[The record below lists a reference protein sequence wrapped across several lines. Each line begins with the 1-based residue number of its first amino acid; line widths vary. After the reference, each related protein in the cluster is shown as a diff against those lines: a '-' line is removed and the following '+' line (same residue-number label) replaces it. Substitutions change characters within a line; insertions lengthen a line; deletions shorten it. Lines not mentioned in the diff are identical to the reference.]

1 MISGEFALR
10 SGQDYQML
18 WFQKVLSQ
26 DVRLQGGYWYKA
38 ILGAIASTSL
48 RVGEK
53 GKKRKHE
60 LVSSKRDCKEWVMQ
74 GKDDRSIGELIA
86 ELSRETV
93 ALVRQEVQLAK
104 AEMSQKA
111 SRVGKN
117 VGFLIVGGVV
127 AYTGLLAI
135 VAAVIIVLGGV
146 IPLWLSALV
155 VGLVIAAIGLFLVVK
170 GANTLRQEDP
180 APQETIETL
189 KEDREWL
196 RDQTR

>member
-1 MISGEFALR
+1 
-10 SGQDYQML
+10 
-18 WFQKVLSQ
+18 
-26 DVRLQGGYWYKA
+26 
-38 ILGAIASTSL
+38 
-48 RVGEK
+48 
-53 GKKRKHE
+53 
-60 LVSSKRDCKEWVMQ
+60 MQ

-117 VGFLIVGGVV
+117 VGFLVIGGVV

-180 APQETIETL
+180 EPQETIETL

>member
-1 MISGEFALR
+1 
-10 SGQDYQML
+10 
-18 WFQKVLSQ
+18 
-26 DVRLQGGYWYKA
+26 
-38 ILGAIASTSL
+38 
-48 RVGEK
+48 VGEK

-60 LVSSKRDCKEWVMQ
+60 LVSSKRGCKEWVMQ

-127 AYTGLLAI
+127 A
-135 VAAVIIVLGGV
+135 
-146 IPLWLSALV
+146 
-155 VGLVIAAIGLFLVVK
+155 
-170 GANTLRQEDP
+170 
-180 APQETIETL
+180 
-189 KEDREWL
+189 
-196 RDQTR
+196 

>member
-1 MISGEFALR
+1 
-10 SGQDYQML
+10 
-18 WFQKVLSQ
+18 
-26 DVRLQGGYWYKA
+26 
-38 ILGAIASTSL
+38 
-48 RVGEK
+48 
-53 GKKRKHE
+53 
-60 LVSSKRDCKEWVMQ
+60 MQ

-117 VGFLIVGGVV
+117 VGFLIIGGVV

-155 VGLVIAAIGLFLVVK
+155 VGLVIAALGLFLVVK